1 MPPVV
6 GVIASSLSDSF
17 SVPVLTAG
25 AVAAA
30 CWIVAAVLVGLARR
44 PPRIRAAEQ
53 TMELPPESPAVAG
66 LLVNDFVV
74 PAEIAPAILID
85 LAARRVVALD
95 EVQPGRT
102 ICRLRPRS
110 ETEDLRTYGRRGLE
124 SLQKKAIDGVVPT
137 EALTTGPET
146 ESKSWHRALVSEVV
160 DEAQSSGLT
169 HDRWP
174 KLMIGALSTL
184 LGIAIVLGAISI
196 KDESSTPPDE
206 VPVTFFVVLG
216 VAACFIALASY
227 ATARMG
233 RSQAQLPTDAGR
245 AETAVCEGLAHH
257 LRDDR
262 PLADLPPA
270 AVALRGRHFAYAAA
284 FGFAPLAVE
293 LLPMGKEDDRRAWS
307 RFGGRWRRVRVRY
320 PRFWPPAWGRNPGL
334 TAFLGALVIAVCLL
348 IIRGLAAIADT
359 DPPAGTS
366 QIDWRWVERGALLAM
381 IPFALVIVWHG
392 IALLRAVPDLW
403 SSRTITGDILRE
415 RKFEAGSTNDTPKYR
430 RFIAVDDGTG
440 DQLAAFRIRSPH
452 LFEGHA
458 QGDRVTVV
466 VSPRLGYVRSIT
478 QVSAP
483 G

>member
-1 MPPVV
+1 VV

-25 AVAAA
+25 AVAAV
-30 CWIVAAVLVGLARR
+30 CWVVAAVLIGLARR

-74 PAEIAPAILID
+74 PAEVAPAILLD
-85 LAARRVVALD
+85 LAARRVVTLD

-110 ETEDLRTYGRRGLE
+110 ETEGLRPYERRVLE

-146 ESKSWHRALVSEVV
+146 ESKSWHRDLVREVV

-196 KDESSTPPDE
+196 KDESSTPPEE

-227 ATARMG
+227 VTARMG
-233 RSQAQLPTDAGR
+233 RSQAQLPTEAGR
-245 AETAVCEGLAHH
+245 AETAACEGLAHH

-320 PRFWPPAWGRNPGL
+320 PRFWPPAWGPRRVGHC
-334 TAFLGALVIAVCLL
+334 GV
-348 IIRGLAAIADT
+348 LAD
-359 DPPAGTS
+359 
-366 QIDWRWVERGALLAM
+366 
-381 IPFALVIVWHG
+381 H
-392 IALLRAVPDLW
+392 
-403 SSRTITGDILRE
+403 
-415 RKFEAGSTNDTPKYR
+415 
-430 RFIAVDDGTG
+430 
-440 DQLAAFRIRSPH
+440 
-452 LFEGHA
+452 
-458 QGDRVTVV
+458 
-466 VSPRLGYVRSIT
+466 PRLGRDRRHRATRRYVPDRLALGGAWRAPRDDSVRARHRLAWDRSSPRGARSLVVAHDHRRHLAGAQVRSRIDERHPE
-478 QVSAP
+478 VPALHR
-483 G
+483 GRRRHR